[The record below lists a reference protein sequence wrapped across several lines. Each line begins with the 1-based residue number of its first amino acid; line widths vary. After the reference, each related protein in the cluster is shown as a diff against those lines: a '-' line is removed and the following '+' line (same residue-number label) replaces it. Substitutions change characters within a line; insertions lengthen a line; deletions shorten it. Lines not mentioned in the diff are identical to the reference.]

1 MFTRSYADPE
11 IMKTEVFRI
20 DEVMVTL
27 QWSNKSSYIVSV
39 SPNPP
44 FKSSLST
51 GILLWVSYNT
61 LYNVSVLCLDPC
73 GQNTMFEI
81 YYGELKNFILVKR

>member
-20 DEVMVTL
+20 DEVTVTL

-51 GILLWVSYNT
+51 GILLRVSYNT
-61 LYNVSVLCLDPC
+61 LYNVSVLCLDLC
-73 GQNTMFEI
+73 GRNSVFEI